1 MQAKSWIPMELIE
14 YLTQDNIAAF
24 LLLLLRFSGLFAF
37 FPFFD
42 NQLIPASIK
51 GALVFFCTVL
61 FFPLVL
67 DAHYHFSLIDFMLA
81 GGMEILLGFCVG
93 AVLQFVFGSLILG
106 GDLMSFSM
114 GLTMASIYDPI
125 SGVQK
130 PLVAQAISFLALVL
144 MLSLDFHH
152 AFFVLIAKSFETI
165 PLGTFALSSSFV
177 TYCIQGFVSMLMIG
191 FAMAFPV
198 MGILLLSDVIFG
210 MIMKTNP
217 QFNLLAIGFP
227 IKIAIGFTVITMIIA
242 SIMYHFQN
250 EVFKAFEFL
259 KIMLLS

>member
-1 MQAKSWIPMELIE
+1 MELIE
-14 YLTQDNIAAF
+14 FLTQNNIIAF
-24 LLLLLRFSGLFAF
+24 FLLLLRFSGLLAF

-42 NQLIPASIK
+42 NQLIPANIK
-51 GALVFFCTVL
+51 GALVFFCTIL

-67 DAHYHFSLIDFMLA
+67 EVHYDFSLVEFLIA
-81 GGMEILLGFCVG
+81 GCMEILLGFCVG
-93 AVLQFVFGSLILG
+93 LVLQFVFGSVVLG

-114 GLTMASIYDPI
+114 GLTMASIYDPV
-125 SGVQK
+125 SGAQK
-130 PLVAQAISFLALVL
+130 PLIAQIISFLALVL

-152 AFFVLIAKSFETI
+152 SFFILISKSFETL
-165 PLGTFALSSSFV
+165 PLGTFGLSSNFI
-177 TYCIQGFVSMLMIG
+177 TYCIQGFMSMFLIG

-227 IKIAIGFTVITMIIA
+227 IKIAIGLAVITLIMS

-250 EVFKAFEFL
+250 EVLKAFEFL
-259 KIMLLS
+259 KMMLLAP

>member
-1 MQAKSWIPMELIE
+1 MELIE
-14 YLTQDNIAAF
+14 YLTQHNIATF

-61 FFPLVL
+61 FFPLVSQISY
-67 DAHYHFSLIDFMLA
+67 DFSLMEFIIA
-81 GGMEILLGFCVG
+81 GAMEILLGFCVG
-93 AVLQFVFGSLILG
+93 LVLQFVFATIVLG

-114 GLTMASIYDPI
+114 GLTVASIYDPV
-125 SGVQK
+125 SGSQK
-130 PLVAQAISFLALVL
+130 PIIAQVLIFLALVL

-152 AFFVLIAKSFETI
+152 AFFILISKAFGTLPLDSFT
-165 PLGTFALSSSFV
+165 LSSDLI
-177 TYCIQGFVSMLMIG
+177 TYCIRAFVSMLVIG
-191 FAMAFPV
+191 FTMAFPV
-198 MGILLLSDVIFG
+198 MGVLLLSDVIFG

-227 IKIAIGFTVITMIIA
+227 IKIAIGFAVMMAIVA
-242 SIMYHFQN
+242 SVMYHFQN
-250 EVFKAFEFL
+250 EVLKAFEFL
-259 KIMLLS
+259 KVIFLA